1 MAPPTTSPPR
11 KPPRSSA
18 SVPSL
23 DQIETTVTERSF
35 LHFRDGERHTHHQAK
50 RLIDYATMPS
60 HLERAEKIAHC
71 CELIWVGRDDDGPC
85 LCVSRCRLRMCP
97 ECERINGK
105 ILAHTLTSRV
115 ERWKNAK
122 FLTLTMRP
130 RDCSLRESIT
140 YILRCFNRL
149 RQSAVWKQ
157 LVQGGV
163 YVIEI
168 TRAKQRTHWHV
179 HLHVLM
185 RSAYIPHS
193 WLSSRWS
200 EITGGSKVVY
210 IEKADAKAGKYMAKY
225 LTKGNSDT
233 LRDFERWPFYAELHG
248 KRLSAAF
255 GDEPKLSDGDG
266 EEHGTV
272 QTVEPLRDVVARAFD
287 GDQEAMQTIDALA
300 VRYPFL
306 FNLSE
311 PDTG

>member
-1 MAPPTTSPPR
+1 MPPPTTSPR
-11 KPPRSSA
+11 QKPTRSSA
-18 SVPSL
+18 RRPLL
-23 DQIETTVTERSF
+23 DSIETTVTAKSF
-35 LHFRDGERHTHHQAK
+35 LHYRTGERHTHHQAR
-50 RLIDYATMPS
+50 RLIEYATLPT

-71 CELIWVGRDDDGPC
+71 CDKLWVGRDDDGPC

-97 ECERINGK
+97 ECERINGR

-122 FLTLTMRP
+122 FLTLTIKP
-130 RDCSLRESIT
+130 RDASLRDTIT
-140 YILRCFNRL
+140 YLLRCFNRL

-157 LVQGGV
+157 LVQGGI
-163 YVIEI
+163 YVVEI

-210 IEKADAKAGKYMAKY
+210 IEKADQKAGKYMAKY
-225 LTKGNSDT
+225 LSKGNSDS
-233 LRDFERWPFYAELHG
+233 LGDFERWPFYEELHG
-248 KRLSAAF
+248 KRLHAAF
-255 GDEPKLSDGDG
+255 GDEPKLSDGDL
-266 EEHGTV
+266 EDHARV
-272 QTVEPLRDVVARAFD
+272 QTVEPLRDVVQRAFD
-287 GDQEAMQTIDALA
+287 GDAEAMQTIDALA
-300 VRYPFL
+300 ARYPFL